1 MAINKFLPKMMAV
14 AALAAGTLLGG
25 CATVATPTA
34 SAMRDG
40 GLAMPPAG
48 WLDFCARNGRD
59 PSCQAVQL
67 DASKW
72 RQLQAVQAS
81 LRSVRRVSDEAV
93 YGKAE
98 YWTVATGAAGDCED
112 IALAARDRLMK
123 AGWPTS
129 ALRLATAWTE
139 QKEYHVVLTV
149 DVARGNVPETLVL
162 DSRFAV
168 VMSWDKLKQMGYRF
182 TTRQAAR
189 GPQWV
194 LVNS

>member
-1 MAINKFLPKMMAV
+1 MRNGIFTKMV
-14 AALAAGTLLGG
+14 AAAVLAATALLGG
-25 CATVATPTA
+25 CATTAAPTA

-48 WLDFCARNGRD
+48 WMDFCRRNSGD

-67 DASKW
+67 DTRRW
-72 RQLQAVQAS
+72 RELQAVQAS
-81 LRSVRRVSDEAV
+81 LRSVRRDSDERA

-98 YWTVATGAAGDCED
+98 YWTVATAAVGDCED
-112 IALAARDRLMK
+112 IALAARAQLMQ
-123 AGWPTS
+123 AGWPVS

-139 QKEYHVVLTV
+139 RKEYHVVLTV
-149 DVARGNVPETLVL
+149 DVARNGTPETLVL

-168 VMSWDKLKQMGYRF
+168 VLSWDKLKQMGYRF